1 MMIAEHRRTCKFRE
15 TCRTRAIAYINGI
28 EMPYEPYWFRKAIAE
43 EIENTTNNFLFFPSS
58 QLNLL
63 LLPSVVAI
71 KVKRNNK
78 KR

>member
-43 EIENTTNNFLFFPSS
+43 EIENTTNNFSSS
-58 QLNLL
+58 QLNLF
-63 LLPSVVAI
+63 LLPSIVAI